1 MTILMNKK
9 FWNEL
14 PGKIYFFRVI
24 SLIPS
29 TLVFKWKIDFFLCQ
43 HETLYEFSVG
53 YEPLGDIGYVCKLYL
68 WVLMQKVRWTQL
80 SSSFDNILTRLPSVF
95 KSNSD
100 ISKYV
105 PNPFMCFVK
114 TQTEIVHK
122 DGKSMEVIY
131 DEHLH
136 RSEPWNKL
144 GIGPWNKTEYI
155 CGYTY

>member
-1 MTILMNKK
+1 M
-9 FWNEL
+9 
-14 PGKIYFFRVI
+14 
-24 SLIPS
+24 IPS
-29 TLVFKWKIDFFLCQ
+29 TLVFKWKIDVFLCQ

-53 YEPLGDIGYVCKLYL
+53 YDEPLGDLGYVCKL
-68 WVLMQKVRWTQL
+68 VPV
-80 SSSFDNILTRLPSVF
+80 SSHAKGAVNRAHQFDNILTRLPWVF

-105 PNPFMCFVK
+105 PNPFMCFTK

-136 RSEPWNKL
+136 RSGKRNKL
-144 GIGPWNKTEYI
+144 GIGI
-155 CGYTY
+155 